1 MTRVLPGRLGS
12 EGGAGLALKPP
23 IAGADGGE
31 RLDGEMGQHQLSSH
45 RDDEVQ
51 VTETHMYT
59 QDLANCM
66 VSHPWPDLECAK
78 APT

>member
-1 MTRVLPGRLGS
+1 M
-12 EGGAGLALKPP
+12 LALKPP

-31 RLDGEMGQHQLSSH
+31 RLDGEMGQCQLSSH

-51 VTETHMYT
+51 VIEMHVCA
-59 QDLANCM
+59 QDLADCV
-66 VSHPWPDLECAK
+66 VSHPRPNLECAK